1 MANVNQQTLTDTERA
16 PPNQSKHMVFD
27 VYSIFFRLVYD
38 MRGPT
43 EFLLKP
49 VAANASML
57 KRTKEKS
64 PNMYLHVILRANQSM
79 SLFFFYIPSAKF
91 T

>member
-1 MANVNQQTLTDTERA
+1 MSTNRRLQTQKGATK
-16 PPNQSKHMVFD
+16 SKKHMVFN

-43 EFLLKP
+43 DFLLKP

-64 PNMYLHVILRANQSM
+64 PNMYLHVILRANQSPC
-79 SLFFFYIPSAKF
+79 SFSC
-91 T
+91 TQC